1 MCAYVSATGY
11 FPCNKKAPS
20 CEKDEAYTRVTTFV
34 HKRLTPSI
42 SASVR
47 QHSGADNVRHS
58 VAAYWNMLLAVKYR
72 KKIRHVRCAA
82 RGCIQ
87 TKVPARLSSA
97 GCFLFIPLNPTSS
110 RQSLLFTL
118 IIVIIGAGE
127 KFVNRFLSVDFYIL
141 SRSFA
146 LHL

>member
-1 MCAYVSATGY
+1 MQQGISHAI
-11 FPCNKKAPS
+11 KKPRPV
-20 CEKDEAYTRVTTFV
+20 KRTRHIPRVTTFV

-47 QHSGADNVRHS
+47 QHSGEDNVRHS
-58 VAAYWNMLLAVKYR
+58 VAAYWNMRLAVKYR
-72 KKIRHVRCAA
+72 KKIRYVRCAA
-82 RGCIQ
+82 QGCIQ
-87 TKVPARLSSA
+87 IKVPARLSSA

-127 KFVNRFLSVDFYIL
+127 KFVNRFLSVDFYI
-141 SRSFA
+141 
-146 LHL
+146 